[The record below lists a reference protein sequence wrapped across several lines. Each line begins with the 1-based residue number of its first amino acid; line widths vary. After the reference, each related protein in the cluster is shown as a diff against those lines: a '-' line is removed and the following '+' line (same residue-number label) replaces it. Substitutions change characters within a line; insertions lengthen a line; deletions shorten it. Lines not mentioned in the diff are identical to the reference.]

1 MRYDIVIEA
10 AGQAGVKPPPL
21 PPFRAPDQVRANVF
35 GVQLTVAAHQ
45 AGVPASIVSARSTQA
60 DGAYASVVVRNHT
73 TTPIRSVVIAAVV
86 RPVREGGPAQMF
98 TSPQLVTWIGAGEN
112 QTLEPRLIDPA
123 TVKELGSRGPEGARA
138 VASLARVEFSDGTV
152 WTPAEPRLP
161 PGASAQAQAPVA
173 PVPQTTD
180 EFGAGAY
187 RPGAGIANPK
197 VISQVQPKYT
207 REAMQAKIQGIVQV
221 EAIVGPDGTV
231 GDVRVLRSLD
241 RDLGLDHEA
250 LAAAR
255 QWRFQPAMRDGK
267 PVPIIVIIELQ
278 FKLH

>member
-1 MRYDIVIEA
+1 VA
-10 AGQAGVKPPPL
+10 
-21 PPFRAPDQVRANVF
+21 DQTRANVF

-187 RPGAGIANPK
+187 RPGAGIGSPK

-221 EAIVGPDGTV
+221 EAVVMTDGTV

-241 RDLGLDHEA
+241 RDLGLDQQA
-250 LAAAR
+250 IAAAL
-255 QWRFQPAMRDGK
+255 QWRFQPAMRNGK
-267 PVPIIVIIELQ
+267 PVPIIVIIELE